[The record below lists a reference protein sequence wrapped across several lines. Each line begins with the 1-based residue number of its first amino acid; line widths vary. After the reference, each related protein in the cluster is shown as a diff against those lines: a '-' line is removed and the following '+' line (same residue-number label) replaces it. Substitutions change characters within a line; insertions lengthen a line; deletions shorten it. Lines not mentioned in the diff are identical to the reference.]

1 VTASHEEWKLPTC
14 RIGRRVL
21 VFEQIDSTNN
31 YAASLADNPANAGIV
46 IVAEEQ
52 LAGRGQY
59 RRTWLCPPGD
69 GVLMSVL
76 LFPPADLRRPALLTA
91 WAAVAVCDTIQQVS
105 DLEPRIKWPNDVV
118 IDGKK
123 VCGILI
129 EQGRGTVAGI
139 GLNVNQ
145 SAESLAAANL
155 PLAGSLA
162 ALAGRRF
169 DREAVTRQVI
179 LHLDDAYDRLCNGD
193 FDTLETSWKQRVGL
207 LGERVVAECQDRTE
221 RGRLL
226 EMGWKALTLERRGGE
241 VFHLQPEEV
250 RHLESA

>member
-1 VTASHEEWKLPTC
+1 MTPRKEWTLDTS

-21 VFEQIDSTNN
+21 VFDQIDSTNN
-31 YAASLADNPANAGIV
+31 YAASLAEEPANGGVV
-46 IVAEEQ
+46 IVANEQ
-52 LAGRGQY
+52 LAGRWQY

-76 LFPPADLRRPALLTA
+76 LFPPPDLRRPALLTA

-105 DLEPRIKWPNDVV
+105 DLEPRIKWPNDVL

-155 PLAGSLA
+155 PLAGSL
-162 ALAGRRF
+162 
-169 DREAVTRQVI
+169 
-179 LHLDDAYDRLCNGD
+179 
-193 FDTLETSWKQRVGL
+193 
-207 LGERVVAECQDRTE
+207 
-221 RGRLL
+221 
-226 EMGWKALTLERRGGE
+226 
-241 VFHLQPEEV
+241 
-250 RHLESA
+250 